1 MNTDASGEMNPFSHP
16 PAADAPRGWR
26 RVGDIAIVIVNV
38 LLILTIAVAAA
49 SLVAAYGLQSDYLRR
64 DLHFS
69 GSVQTYAMAGM
80 QVAMILAT
88 LIIARISGPFAM
100 SLAWRRPELTATDI
114 GKIVAVLVAFVA
126 ASTAFGFLVVPEV
139 MKKDLATFE
148 PLLLS
153 DAWPLALAVM
163 VIGAPVSEEL
173 IFRGYMLPA
182 MTRSGAP
189 FWPTA
194 IVATLL
200 WTALHAGYSAIGLAE
215 VFLAGIML
223 SWVLRLSNSVIA
235 PIIVHAAFNAI
246 AVCVLISV
254 LQL

>member
-1 MNTDASGEMNPFSHP
+1 
-16 PAADAPRGWR
+16 
-26 RVGDIAIVIVNV
+26 
-38 LLILTIAVAAA
+38 VAAA
-49 SLVAAYGLQSDYLRR
+49 STMGAFVLQSDDLRR
-64 DLHFS
+64 DLQFS

-80 QVAMILAT
+80 QIAMILAT
-88 LIIARISGPFAM
+88 LIIARISGPFAV
-100 SLAWRRPELTATDI
+100 SLAWRRPQLTVSDLA
-114 GKIVAVLVAFVA
+114 KIAAVLAAFFA
-126 ASTAFGFLVVPEV
+126 ASTALGFLVFPET
-139 MKKDLATFE
+139 MKRDLATFQ
-148 PLLLS
+148 PLLS
-153 DAWPLALAVM
+153 SEAWPLALAVM

-235 PIIVHAAFNAI
+235 PIIVHAIFNAI

-254 LQL
+254 IQL